1 MGPTVF
7 IFWIALAFIVGIF
20 ANSRG
25 RSGLAWGLLSLIFSP
40 LLTWLI
46 LLALGK
52 PGPNADTHKK
62 CQACAEWCANEA
74 KVCKHCGHRFPGTD
88 APASIASVTPGPPPS
103 TGEFMG

>member
-1 MGPTVF
+1 MGPMF
-7 IFWIALAFIVGIF
+7 LIFWVLLAFIVGIY

-25 RSGLAWGLLSLIFSP
+25 RNAIAWGLIALLLSP

-46 LLALGK
+46 LLAMGK

-74 KVCKHCGHRFPGTD
+74 KVCKHCGHRFSSADGGDPSLISGQ
-88 APASIASVTPGPPPS
+88 ARSPS
-103 TGEFMG
+103 TGEFIG